1 MARQIAVDW
10 AAEDTEA
17 DLHAQY
23 RAEKVTEVRTR
34 LHALWLLRRGEP
46 PAAVAAAVGVGLR
59 SVHRWLQWYRESGM
73 AQVRSRRKGGVGTP
87 SYLTPE
93 QERQVVAEAAQGVF
107 ATAQA
112 VRDWIEEQFGV
123 VYTVGS
129 MYTLLPRLGIR
140 LKVPRPRHAK
150 TDPQA
155 QETWKK
161 GGSGS
166 AWPRSA

>member
-59 SVHRWLQWYRESGM
+59 SVHRWLQWYREGGM

-123 VYTVGS
+123 VYTRDS
-129 MYTLLPRLGIR
+129 LYTLLPRLGIR

-155 QETWKK
+155 QATWKK
-161 GGSGS
+161 GGSG
-166 AWPRSA
+166 